1 MNPIV
6 SRIIFAPAIA
16 CAIAGAASAAVT
28 TANYVPC
35 ESTEG
40 IGSFHASVTYDYS
53 GGTSAT
59 LTIALLN
66 DTGASFGGYITG
78 LALNGGAGVGSMTF
92 VDCTNRSFEDAGS
105 PVAANPYGDFM
116 AGAAVGGNWLGGGS
130 PLAGIGVGMT
140 STFVF
145 TMTGTAMDLSMLT
158 AEDCLTR
165 DGYAMAVRF
174 RGGVGGWSDK
184 VIGCALPAPGAV
196 AVLAAAGL
204 VGTRRRV
211 R

>member
-6 SRIIFAPAIA
+6 SRSNLPAAIA

-35 ESTEG
+35 DSTEG
-40 IGSFHASVTYDYS
+40 IGSFHASVSYDYS

-92 VDCTNRSFEDAGS
+92 VSCTNRSFDDAGS
-105 PVAANPYGDFM
+105 PVDANPYGDFM
-116 AGAAVGGNWLGGGS
+116 AGAAVGGNWLGAGS

-145 TMTGTAMDLSMLT
+145 TMTGAAMDLAMLT

-174 RGGVGGWSDK
+174 RGGEGGWSDK